1 MFVSIS
7 NRNTIDDCLKTLN
20 ESKTRPNKASLSTDT
35 SSFKIVLIIQIPKI
49 SGGCISGFQVD
60 KWSCYHIDDFTDNF
74 LNENILNFQNKSL
87 SSYFTEA
94 AVQANNSFETVTR
107 ILKSIVHTSCS
118 KITGTN
124 PTTQSKN
131 RSIKRVEILID
142 LLTRNEQFC
151 IVLLGHISKLQHVRE
166 TLLCSEEIS
175 RSWLFKEG
183 AKLENVIRFGT
194 LKKSCL
200 SYIENRLSHLLS
212 GIIALVDSHNN
223 LDLLSD
229 SEDWI
234 KTFWMD
240 VFSHEMIMS
249 FDYSKMYLQAS
260 DVNNH
265 NEKKQFICNNSLQ
278 RPGVLKLPF
287 SWLFKQFLDQ
297 LVHVKIKEVII
308 KNHNW
313 EDSKIGSFFY

>member
-1 MFVSIS
+1 M
-7 NRNTIDDCLKTLN
+7 
-20 ESKTRPNKASLSTDT
+20 
-35 SSFKIVLIIQIPKI
+35 
-49 SGGCISGFQVD
+49 
-60 KWSCYHIDDFTDNF
+60 
-74 LNENILNFQNKSL
+74 
-87 SSYFTEA
+87 
-94 AVQANNSFETVTR
+94 
-107 ILKSIVHTSCS
+107 
-118 KITGTN
+118 
-124 PTTQSKN
+124 
-131 RSIKRVEILID
+131 
-142 LLTRNEQFC
+142 
-151 IVLLGHISKLQHVRE
+151 
-166 TLLCSEEIS
+166 
-175 RSWLFKEG
+175 FKEG

-240 VFSHEMIMS
+240 VFSHETIMS
-249 FDYSKMYLQAS
+249 FDYSKMYLQANS
-260 DVNNH
+260 P

-297 LVHVKIKEVII
+297 LVHVKIKEVIM
-308 KNHNW
+308 KNLN
-313 EDSKIGSFFY
+313 